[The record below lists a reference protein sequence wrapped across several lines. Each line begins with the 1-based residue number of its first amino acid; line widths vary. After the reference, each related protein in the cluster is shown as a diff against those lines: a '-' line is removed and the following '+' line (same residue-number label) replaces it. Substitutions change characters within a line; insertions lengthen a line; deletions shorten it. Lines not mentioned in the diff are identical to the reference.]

1 MARTLLVALLL
12 AATYGCSNDGGSTD
26 NTLPGTDAP
35 ATSTSTS
42 LSGSTST
49 AATGIPASTT
59 VATPTTKPVITSAD
73 PTTSQVTAPIET
85 TPSSTDP
92 PLDVTPPERDQ
103 LLAAMQQWNATALGC
118 LRRPDECDRGA
129 VQSYGGG
136 PAAARILELVDERSA
151 SGVQGLVSDR
161 ATYYVVLDVV
171 VDSGAESGVVRVCN
185 VNGDIDLRIND
196 PTVSEDDEIV
206 DDQLVSGPITYSFNR
221 VDGRWKAVGTDVGE
235 IYRNENACPP
245 QGS

>member
-26 NTLPGTDAP
+26 NTLPGTDAT

-42 LSGSTST
+42 LSGSSST

-73 PTTSQVTAPIET
+73 PTTSQDTAPIET

-103 LLAAMQQWNATALGC
+103 LLAAMQRWNSTFLACTRFPADCDSTVITGVSAEAQALR
-118 LRRPDECDRGA
+118 LEEQVARRLAD
-129 VQSYGGG
+129 
-136 PAAARILELVDERSA
+136 
-151 SGVQGLVSDR
+151 GVQGLADAVHP
-161 ATYYVVLDVV
+161 TYYVVLDAAVSDGGTRGYV
-171 VDSGAESGVVRVCN
+171 TVCD
-185 VNGDIDLRIND
+185 VNGDADVRLNEIGNA
-196 PTVSEDDEIV
+196 EDDEIV
-206 DDQLVSGPITYSFNR
+206 NDTLVSARITYDFVRSGETFK
-221 VDGRWKAVGTDVGE
+221 VVASDVTDVVRE
-235 IYRNENACPP
+235 VNACPP
-245 QGS
+245 AA